1 MSRATLVIQISRASA
16 MRRLATS
23 RDGAELDVHSSVFH
37 SNSSSVDAS
46 SVARSSHQVI
56 RESSTRWSNFDSH
69 VSCLADGLRSQQFTL
84 PWETGYAGMVL
95 SNKMPKLFHVVGDS
109 PMHVGRTDFIL
120 ATTSASPSVSHV
132 ALLPKLPGHVRK
144 LKLMS
149 WHTDPD
155 DLQRRALNLVR
166 IMVESDLSAT
176 QLGKMMHNLS
186 YSLADELKIQQ
197 LISDTFCS

>member
-1 MSRATLVIQISRASA
+1 MSRATLVIQIGRAPA

-109 PMHVGRTDFIL
+109 PMQVGRTDFIL

-132 ALLPKLPGHVRK
+132 P
-144 LKLMS
+144 S
-149 WHTDPD
+149 C
-155 DLQRRALNLVR
+155 LV
-166 IMVESDLSAT
+166 MFAS
-176 QLGKMMHNLS
+176 
-186 YSLADELKIQQ
+186 
-197 LISDTFCS
+197 